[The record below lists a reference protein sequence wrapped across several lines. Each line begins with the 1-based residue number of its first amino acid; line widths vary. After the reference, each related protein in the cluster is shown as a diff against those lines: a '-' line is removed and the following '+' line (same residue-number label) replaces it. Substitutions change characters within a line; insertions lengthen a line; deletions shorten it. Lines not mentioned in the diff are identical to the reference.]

1 VPRGAAWPRW
11 DTCRVDDV
19 ALLAELVRTRQP
31 VVALTGAG
39 ASTASGIPDFRSP
52 TGWWARFDP
61 QVYSSIETFRRD
73 PAKVWEFHGP
83 RLRFLAD
90 AEPNPVHLVLA
101 RLEQAGLL
109 EAVITQNIDML
120 HVKAG
125 SREVIEV
132 HGSVRTATCHGC
144 GRTLPV
150 DEVAALVESHG
161 APPCP
166 GCGAIVKPD
175 VVFFGELL
183 PAAAIDRAQA
193 LARRAGLLLVIGSSL
208 QVWPVAE
215 LPAVAQ
221 AHGAAVAIVN
231 AGPTTFDGRAD
242 LRIDADAADTLSA
255 LADLVAPSGTAT

>member
-1 VPRGAAWPRW
+1 MGAGADPAI
-11 DTCRVDDV
+11 DC
-19 ALLAELVRTRQP
+19 LAALVRERQP

-61 QVYSSIETFRRD
+61 QVYSSLQAFRSD
-73 PAKVWEFHGP
+73 PERIWEFHGP
-83 RLRFLAD
+83 RLRVLAE
-90 AEPNPVHLVLA
+90 ARPNPVHEALA

-109 EAVITQNIDML
+109 AAVVTQNIDML
-120 HVKAG
+120 HGKAG

-132 HGSVRTATCHGC
+132 HGSVRTSSCPGC
-144 GRTLPV
+144 SRRYPL
-150 DEVAALVESHG
+150 DEVLALVETHG

-166 GCGAIVKPD
+166 ACGRILKPD

-183 PAAAIDRAQA
+183 PVAAIDRATA
-193 LARRAGLLLVIGSSL
+193 LARGAGLLLVIGSSL

-215 LPAVAQ
+215 LPAIAK

-231 AGPTTFDGRAD
+231 AGPMSFDAQAD
-242 LRIDADAADTLSA
+242 LRLGGDAAATLAA
-255 LADLVAPSGTAT
+255 LAALVCA